1 MTFIADNDI
10 ISNMESKKEIF
21 KLLIKEFHEFRLP
34 EIVIRDLRIPHQTNK
49 VITITGSRRVGK
61 TFYFYQLINELKINI
76 PLEQILYLSFEDD
89 RILPLS
95 FKELDDLLE
104 AYFELYP
111 KNKSKTIYLFFDEI
125 QNVNGWETFIRRIYD
140 KETVRIFLTG
150 SSSKLLSREIATSL
164 RGRTLSYHLF
174 PLSFQEFSK
183 FKGLEIKPDFE
194 YSSMRFNI
202 KRLLEEF
209 ILFGGFPEVVLEEEG
224 LKFKILKNYYDLLI
238 YKDLAE
244 RFSVRN
250 VRLLKDLMKF
260 LITNISAS
268 FSTNSYYKSIE
279 QELHVSRETIME
291 YLSYIEEIEL
301 VYLLPIFSYSLKVQ
315 QVNPKKIYSLDNG
328 IRNAVAFKFS
338 QDEGR
343 LVENLVFQEIKRREL
358 EVYYWK
364 KKGEVD
370 FVIKKDDALIGI
382 NVSYGN
388 EIKEREER
396 SLLELKNEFGER
408 VQELILITKDVD
420 EQKNDI
426 NLIPLWKWLLG

>member
-1 MTFIADNDI
+1 
-10 ISNMESKKEIF
+10 MESKKEIF
-21 KLLIKEFHEFRLP
+21 KILIKEFHEFRLP
-34 EIVIRDLRIPHQTNK
+34 EIIIRDLKVPCQTNK

-61 TFYFYQLINELKINI
+61 TFYFYQLINELKISI

-111 KNKSKTIYLFFDEI
+111 ENKSKVTYLFFDEI
-125 QNVNGWETFIRRIYD
+125 QNVNGWEIFIRRIYD
-140 KETVRIFLTG
+140 KENVRIFLTG

-174 PLSFQEFSK
+174 PLRFQEFLR
-183 FKGLEIKPDFE
+183 FRGLELKPDFE
-194 YSSMRFNI
+194 YSSLRFNI

-209 ILFGGFPEVVLEEEG
+209 ILFGGFPEVVLEKEC

-250 VRLLKDLMKF
+250 IRLLKDLMRF

-268 FSTNSYYKSIE
+268 FSTNSYHKSIE
-279 QELHVSRETIME
+279 QELRVSRETIME
-291 YLSYIEEIEL
+291 YLSHIEEIEL

-358 EVYYWK
+358 EVCYWK

-370 FVIKKDDALIGI
+370 FVIKKDDKLIGI

-388 EIKEREER
+388 EIKDREER

-408 VQELILITKDVD
+408 VQDIILITNDVE

-426 NLIPLWKWLLG
+426 KIIPLWKWLLEEDGKKHN